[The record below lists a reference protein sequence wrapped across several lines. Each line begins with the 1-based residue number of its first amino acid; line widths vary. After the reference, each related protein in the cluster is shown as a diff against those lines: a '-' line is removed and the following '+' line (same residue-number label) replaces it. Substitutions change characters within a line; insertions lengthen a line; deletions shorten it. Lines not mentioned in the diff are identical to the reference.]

1 MGRVYQEAMSPPEP
15 FPLYHPADVRR
26 AFSSDDATRRFAKV
40 AQLEPGSRVLVLGA
54 GPDAGAALLL
64 AREMGCSVVVADT
77 DDAVL
82 NPVRERVRA
91 QGLAEQV
98 EVQRVALDALGLPD
112 SAFDGILIQGRVLY
126 PLKATLAKMRGLLAK
141 RGRLGFTF
149 PARVGRFAPKATL
162 DFWERRVSGPLLLPR
177 ELLQVVEGAGYE
189 PESVETLHDA
199 ELDAHYRDI
208 EGFLASIPGAQPAAL
223 REEVALH
230 RESNGKASV
239 SYAFLVGRRKEP
251 GEKPP
256 ASRDRG

>member
-1 MGRVYQEAMSPPEP
+1 MSPPEP

-40 AQLEPGSRVLVLGA
+40 AQLEPGSRVLVLGC
-54 GPDAGAALLL
+54 GPDGSAALLL
-64 AREMGCSVVVADT
+64 AREMGCTVVAADT
-77 DDAVL
+77 DDALL

-91 QGLAEQV
+91 QGLAEQI
-98 EVQRVALDALGLPD
+98 EVRRVALDALGLSD
-112 SAFDGILIQGRVLY
+112 GEFNGILIQGRVLY
-126 PLKATLAKMRGLLAK
+126 PLKATLANMRDLLSK

-149 PARVGRFAPKATL
+149 PARVGRFAPKASL
-162 DFWERRVSGPLLLPR
+162 DFWERRVAGPLLLPR

-189 PESVETLHDA
+189 PESVESLHDA
-199 ELDAHYRDI
+199 ELDAHYRDV
-208 EGFLASIPGAQPAAL
+208 ETFLASVPGSQPAAL
-223 REEVALH
+223 REELALH

-239 SYAFLVGRRKEP
+239 SYAFVVGRRKEQ